1 MLTLE
6 TIFATVTDLEKFVSS
21 GNDIKEP
28 ARHLQQALLKR
39 AIELVGY
46 GCVNGLNEAE
56 IRALGHKGE
65 NKIPAIKLL
74 RERTGMGLKEAKD
87 AVEAYMQKVF
97 GYTSYSHY

>member
-6 TIFATVTDLEKFVSS
+6 TILATVKDLEQFAPYTNV
-21 GNDIKEP
+21 KEA
-28 ARHLQQALLKR
+28 ARNLQRVLLKE
-39 AIELVGY
+39 AMELVDVGI
-46 GCVNGLNEAE
+46 VHGLNEGE
-56 IRALGHKGE
+56 IRALDKGR

-97 GYTSYSHY
+97 GYTHYTSNY